1 MVMTSHAIAERF
13 GLHPTDLECLDLIS
27 LRGEASAGGLAQ
39 ATGLTSGAV
48 TALIDRLEKAGYVVR
63 AADPHD
69 RRRTL
74 IRIRE
79 RAAAPIRAV
88 YQPVQSEMFRLWS
101 SFSPRDLDVIATF
114 LCRTTGLAEACME
127 KNPQHAGKNCAT
139 ARASKGEGSKMSE
152 AIGIRILG
160 PADAAMLDK
169 VAPDVFDHAID
180 PALMAE
186 FLADPRHHLAV
197 ALAGG
202 QVVGMASAV
211 HYVHPD
217 KPPELWINEV
227 GVAPP
232 YQRRGIGRQLLE
244 ALFAH
249 GACLAAARHG
259 S

>member
-1 MVMTSHAIAERF
+1 
-13 GLHPTDLECLDLIS
+13 
-27 LRGEASAGGLAQ
+27 
-39 ATGLTSGAV
+39 
-48 TALIDRLEKAGYVVR
+48 
-63 AADPHD
+63 
-69 RRRTL
+69 
-74 IRIRE
+74 
-79 RAAAPIRAV
+79 
-88 YQPVQSEMFRLWS
+88 
-101 SFSPRDLDVIATF
+101 
-114 LCRTTGLAEACME
+114 
-127 KNPQHAGKNCAT
+127 
-139 ARASKGEGSKMSE
+139 MSE

-197 ALAGG
+197 ALALALAGG

-249 GACLAAARHG
+249 GRMLGCGEAWVLTEPGNSAARRLYAALGGQEEETVYITFPLG
-259 S
+259 SGDDSGS